1 MAIKFVYML
10 LCDINEV
17 DNAVVKIGR
26 TNDFDRK
33 RKKFNEKFKTVAV
46 IPVSNDKFVEKM
58 LLFEFRFK
66 FFTRWDIGRKYF
78 EGNFNNML
86 LYFND
91 IVIKLSTE
99 DSDSEYELT
108 N

>member
-1 MAIKFVYML
+1 MDVKFVYML

-26 TNDFDRK
+26 TNDFDRI
-33 RKKFNEKFKTVAV
+33 RKKYNEKFKTVAV

-66 FFTRWDIGRKYF
+66 FFSRRDIGRKYF

-86 LYFND
+86 LCFNE
-91 IVIKLSTE
+91 VINQLWKEE
-99 DSDSEYELT
+99 DSDSEYT
-108 N
+108 D